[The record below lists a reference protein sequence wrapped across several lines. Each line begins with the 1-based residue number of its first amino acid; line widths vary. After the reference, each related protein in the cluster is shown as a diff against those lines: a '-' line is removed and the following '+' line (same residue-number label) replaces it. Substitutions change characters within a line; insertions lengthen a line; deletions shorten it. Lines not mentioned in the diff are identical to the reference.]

1 MRQYFCLFFVVVF
14 KSGMGI
20 YAQDWTKQDSLWLQR
35 VLNGTEKI
43 QLNEKTRKA
52 IESGTFLHD
61 PTITKQLKTSPIE
74 MPIIKSFEGVTKPE
88 TRKINRMSP
97 TELPASVYKLTILD
111 PVDTIPHTRIFK
123 IPDGSTATTFS
134 DNTIKELKMLE
145 AFTPK
150 KATVDDKYS
159 PPSGAAFKS
168 DFEDV
173 LRSIFWPSHR
183 AKKRNAK
190 SANAWKTYNDGY

>member
-1 MRQYFCLFFVVVF
+1 MRHYYCLFFVVVF
-14 KSGMGI
+14 KSGI
-20 YAQDWTKQDSLWLQR
+20 AVYAQDWTKQDSLWLER

-61 PTITKQLKTSPIE
+61 PNISKQLKTSPIE
-74 MPIIKSFEGVTKPE
+74 LPILKSFEGVTSPE
-88 TRKINRMSP
+88 TKKSNRASP
-97 TELPASVYKLTILD
+97 ADVPASVYILTILK
-111 PVDTIPHTRIFK
+111 PIDTIPHTRILK
-123 IPDGSTATTFS
+123 IPAGSTATKFS
-134 DNTIKELKMLE
+134 DKTVNELKMLE

-159 PPSGAAFKS
+159 PPSGAAHKAN
-168 DFEDV
+168 FEDA

-183 AKKRNAK
+183 AKQRNAK
-190 SANAWKTYNDGY
+190 NANAWKTYNDGY